1 MKKKK
6 EKTTRSL
13 LGAWVCELANNL
25 CNESEIPMTKSEAF
39 RKAHMAREL
48 LERLGEGVVTFEY
61 EKKDGTR
68 RTARGTLCKG
78 VDVAFDTY
86 ETPTKPPQG
95 EASVTPPRGRRRG
108 VDPTNFTYW
117 DLEEHGFR
125 TFSAARLVKII
136 AVAIPNYRENENHE
150 LIEFV

>member
-25 CNESEIPMTKSEAF
+25 CNESETPITKSEAF
-39 RKAHMAREL
+39 RKAHLVREL
-48 LERLGEGVVTFEY
+48 LEGLGEGVVTFEY
-61 EKKDGTR
+61 LKKDGSR
-68 RTARGTLCKG
+68 RWAYGTLCKG
-78 VDVAFDTY
+78 VDPKFDAY

-108 VDPTNFTYW
+108 VDPTSFTYW
-117 DLEEHGFR
+117 DLKEHGFR
-125 TFSAARLVKII
+125 TFSALG
-136 AVAIPNYRENENHE
+136 
-150 LIEFV
+150 LIQILHVRIVSCRQPLTEFV

>member
-6 EKTTRSL
+6 NQEEKRLLDSFVCSL
-13 LGAWVCELANNL
+13 AMRLYDEEPVSIKEAFERAHLVCELL
-25 CNESEIPMTKSEAF
+25 EQLGQGKVTFQYQKQDGTLREAF
-39 RKAHMAREL
+39 
-48 LERLGEGVVTFEY
+48 
-61 EKKDGTR
+61 
-68 RTARGTLCKG
+68 GTLRRG
-78 VDVAFDTY
+78 IDPEFDAY

-108 VDPTNFTYW
+108 VDSLSFTYW
-117 DLEEHGFR
+117 DLEAHGFR
-125 TFSAARLVKII
+125 MFSAVRLVKII